1 MIQSQALSLA
11 QNKNNELF
19 IGTMGGLSRFN
30 GSQFT
35 HYTRS
40 DGLSSNIIY
49 TLDIDS
55 NQNIWMGTLNGICKF
70 DGRKIH
76 TYNNQSNSL
85 DALQLVVDNQND
97 VWTIDAAGNLFTLHQ
112 NQLKPVKTPHPI
124 SAIAK
129 DKEGQ
134 LWAFQEGKGL
144 LKKNQQD
151 WEEVFLSKQGLDW
164 RVYKLYFGKVSNK
177 LYVITNKGLY
187 VKEGNQWLR
196 PIWLNE
202 SPKVQNV
209 TNIIE
214 DEKGSLWIATNGGG
228 AWMKNGN
235 NWTYFN
241 YNNGFTDEFVTS
253 FFEDNENNMWLATN
267 GSGIFRFSGNDF
279 VYYDRNSGL
288 SSASTISVAKA
299 KGGGVYTLGS
309 DQVMSKIK
317 AGHLQKL
324 SNEKVPKGTNILFT
338 DQYGIT
344 WIGTE
349 NNGLWKIDNEKI
361 TPVHFNNERGGP
373 YHIIQIYEINNKLW
387 IVTRTGLWSIE
398 EETLQKEIVL
408 AGLYSMA
415 SIGTDSILL
424 GTFNG
429 AFIYKPSTKTLS
441 TQPFL
446 SHVTVLSIQ
455 RIDNKIFIATDE
467 KGLAIYDLK
476 LKSFRFIDRS
486 NGLNCNYIYSV
497 YIDHQQQVW
506 LGTGCGISRIHFKEN
521 EQFSVWN
528 VEQSLGMES
537 NSGAIVEDKQKNI
550 WLATNLALFRYNPNA
565 NTHSEKK
572 IQTPIIFQSV
582 KLFSKE
588 ITKKTDSLLPFSNLP
603 YHPIFLTN
611 ENNLSFS
618 YIGVSL
624 ANATKIKYRY
634 QLQGIDKQFT
644 ETDQTTV
651 VYPNLPPG
659 DYVFE
664 VWASNED
671 GTWSQNSAS
680 FPFTINTPFYNTNY
694 FKIGIVLL
702 ILSIIMGWSYYRYM
716 RQQARLKWMQRLKE
730 EEQERIRQKTAE
742 DFHDEIGNKLTRIQL
757 LTTLAERKLSEENE
771 LAIRSLL
778 LQIKE
783 NAQQLYK
790 GSKDII
796 WFLQGQSDYLDVII
810 QKIIENTNEFIESS
824 DIQLKVEDEIVLNR
838 HLKLPMDYSRNIIL
852 IFKEAVN
859 NMLKYAQASE
869 VQLSFK
875 KEEED
880 IVISLKDN
888 GVGIDK
894 NAERGNG
901 LINMHNRAQRIKG
914 ELEILTEAQ
923 KGTEIILRFPLP
935 KERF

>member
-1 MIQSQALSLA
+1 MIQSQALSFA

-40 DGLSSNIIY
+40 DGLSNNIIY

-55 NQNIWMGTLNGICKF
+55 DQNIWMGTLNGICKF

-76 TYNNQSNSL
+76 TYNNESSNL
-85 DALQLVVDNQND
+85 NAIHLVVDNQNN
-97 VWTIDAAGNLFTLHQ
+97 VWAIDAAGNLLTLQ
-112 NQLKPVKTPHPI
+112 ENQLKIVNAPHPL
-124 SAIAK
+124 SAITK
-129 DKEGQ
+129 DKNGQ
-134 LWAFQEGKGL
+134 LYAFQEGKGL
-144 LKKNQQD
+144 LKKNNKD
-151 WEEVFLSKQGLDW
+151 WEEILITKQDPNW
-164 RVYKLYFGKVSNK
+164 RVYKLYFGRASNK
-177 LYVITNKGLY
+177 LYAITNKGLY
-187 VKEGNQWLR
+187 IKDGNQWSQPL
-196 PIWLNE
+196 WLNAG
-202 SPKVQNV
+202 PGVQDI

-214 DEKGSLWIATNGGG
+214 DENGSIWVATNKGG
-228 AWMKNGN
+228 AWLKNGK
-235 NWTYFN
+235 NWIHFN
-241 YNNGFTDEFVTS
+241 YHNGFTDEFVTS
-253 FFEDNENNMWLATN
+253 FYEDNENNMWLATN

-288 SSASTISVAKA
+288 SSASTVSVAKA
-299 KGGGVYTLGS
+299 KDGGVYTLGS
-309 DQVMSKIK
+309 DQVMSQIK
-317 AGHLQKL
+317 SGHLQKI
-324 SNEKVPKGTNILFT
+324 SNGNTPKGINILFT
-338 DQYGIT
+338 DHYGIT

-349 NNGLWKIDNEKI
+349 NSGLWKIDHGKI
-361 TPVHFNNERGGP
+361 IPVKFNNDQDGP
-373 YHIIQIYEINNKLW
+373 NHIIQIYEINNQLW
-387 IVTRTGLWSIE
+387 IVSRTGLWSVE
-398 EETLQKEIVL
+398 GENLQKEIAL
-408 AGLYSMA
+408 QGLYSMA

-429 AFIYKPSTKTLS
+429 AFIYKPSTKSLNN
-441 TQPFL
+441 QPFL
-446 SHVTVLSIQ
+446 NHVTVLSIQ
-455 RIDNKIFIATDE
+455 RTDNEIYIATDE

-476 LKSFRFIDRS
+476 LKSFRFIDRN
-486 NGLNCNYIYSV
+486 NGLNCNFIYSV
-497 YIDHQQQVW
+497 FIDHQQQVW
-506 LGTGCGISRIHFKEN
+506 LGTGCGISRIHFKEKGK
-521 EQFSVWN
+521 FSIWN

-550 WLATNLALFRYNPNA
+550 WLGTNLALFRYNPNA
-565 NTHSEKK
+565 NKHSDKK
-572 IQTPIIFQSV
+572 IQTPVIFQSV

-588 ITKKTDSLLPFSNLP
+588 ISKKTDSLLPFSNLP

-618 YIGVSL
+618 YTGVSL

-634 QLQGIDKQFT
+634 RLQGIDKQFT

-671 GTWSQNSAS
+671 GSWSQNPAS
-680 FPFTINTPFYNTNY
+680 FPFTINTPFYNTTY
-694 FKIGIVLL
+694 FKIGIILL
-702 ILSIIMGWSYYRYM
+702 ILSLIMGWSYYRFM

-757 LTTLAERKLSEENE
+757 LTTLAERKLSDEDESS
-771 LAIRSLL
+771 IRPLL

-783 NAQQLYK
+783 NAQLLYK

-810 QKIIENTNEFIESS
+810 QKIIDNTNESIESS

-859 NMLKYAQASE
+859 NMLKYAQATE
-869 VQLSFK
+869 VNLSFK
-875 KEEED
+875 KGED
-880 IVISLKDN
+880 EVVISLKDN
-888 GVGIDK
+888 GVGIDN
-894 NAERGNG
+894 NAEGGNG

-914 ELEILTEAQ
+914 ELEILTEAE

-935 KERF
+935 KASF